1 MRKIKKN
8 YSNGEITVVWQPH
21 LCVHA
26 GICFSELPKVFD
38 PSARPWIKLEEGE
51 TRDIIDIVDSCP
63 TDALTYY
70 ENKYL
75 KKENTMENETR
86 DTVKI
91 KALTDGP
98 LLVEGILEIT
108 DGNGN
113 KIDTQGRTALCR
125 CGHSKTK
132 PFCDGSHKTIGFKE

>member
-1 MRKIKKN
+1 MNLLTNI
-8 YSNGEITVVWQPH
+8 SLLASLAIVVLQ
-21 LCVHA
+21 
-26 GICFSELPKVFD
+26 
-38 PSARPWIKLEEGE
+38 IKLKIDINNIPIIQ
-51 TRDIIDIVDSCP
+51 RDIIDIVDSCP